1 MFVLSSR
8 ACREIFFYLS
18 FSRSL
23 RENFSSTFLRREE
36 SSKEAFPH
44 PRPSPRGRMQTGV
57 ADDRRLPCLFGIAG
71 HAIFFPT
78 SLLSP
83 SLGKGLTGP
92 RRIRYIRLICVRFV
106 ISSLSRDLFFIFLS
120 VLFSL
125 TPRKGPKEGC
135 YPQGPLDRG
144 MQTGVA
150 DDRRLPCLF
159 GIAGHAIFFLT
170 SLLAPS
176 LGKGLTGPRII
187 RYIR

>member
-1 MFVLSSR
+1 MIRYIRLIRVRFVISSPPSLSSR

-78 SLLSP
+78 SLL
-83 SLGKGLTGP
+83 
-92 RRIRYIRLICVRFV
+92 
-106 ISSLSRDLFFIFLS
+106 
-120 VLFSL
+120 
-125 TPRKGPKEGC
+125 
-135 YPQGPLDRG
+135 
-144 MQTGVA
+144 
-150 DDRRLPCLF
+150 
-159 GIAGHAIFFLT
+159 
-170 SLLAPS
+170 APS
-176 LGKGLTGPRII
+176 LGKGLTGRLLLLFFVVVAQ
-187 RYIR
+187 